1 MQAVG
6 DLEALVEATTELSPA
21 EPAVLQTRILSNA
34 QVMAEWELWEPSTHV
49 ELNGLICDKEA
60 LEKSNQQGLEA
71 LSKVIYSV
79 KAPCGRRKCR
89 LVACGNFLAA
99 AEDSKQAHKQV
110 VYTASIGI
118 ESLRTGL
125 FSARRQ
131 HTLLT
136 LDIKAA
142 FLNAQILPRDR
153 QAAEATVGGR
163 AEEEAGNINN
173 KEVVGCP
180 HCPRAVDY
188 QRGPSC

>member
-1 MQAVG
+1 
-6 DLEALVEATTELSPA
+6 
-21 EPAVLQTRILSNA
+21 
-34 QVMAEWELWEPSTHV
+34 MAEWELWEPSTHV
-49 ELNGLICDKEA
+49 ELNGLIGDKEA
-60 LEKSNQQGLEA
+60 LEKSNQQGLEVLKA
-71 LSKVIYSV
+71 QGCKITLIPSKVLYSV

-125 FSARRQ
+125 SFSARRQ

-153 QAAEATVGGR
+153 QAAEVTVGGR

-173 KEVVGCP
+173 KEGCP
-180 HCPRAVDY
+180 HSPKAVDY